1 MTAFSPR
8 ELRSR
13 RNCPSWSMATSPHLS
28 LKLREALGPEA
39 GEELIGLV
47 DRAASD
53 ISDLRGDIAEL
64 RHTMELRFAA
74 VDTRFAQV
82 DARFA
87 EVDARFAQ
95 VDARFA
101 SVDTQFANL
110 RKDMEMQ
117 TNRLILWSF
126 AFWVTTLGAILAVR

>member
-1 MTAFSPR
+1 
-8 ELRSR
+8 
-13 RNCPSWSMATSPHLS
+13 MATSPHLS

-39 GEELIGLV
+39 GDELIGLV
-47 DRAASD
+47 DKAASD

-64 RHTMELRFAA
+64 RHSMELRFAA

-87 EVDARFAQ
+87 Q
-95 VDARFA
+95 VDSRFA
-101 SVDTQFANL
+101 SMETQIANV
-110 RKDMEMQ
+110 RKDTEKQ
-117 TNRLILWSF
+117 TNRLILWSS